1 MPENCLSKSKV
12 FDRRGPF
19 HKMTAKRALLN
30 KTKSHV
36 FLQAH
41 PGTVTTSV
49 YKYEDAES
57 IVNMNTQVDKIKEIM
72 GDFMKQHPD
81 GINVICYSQGKSA
94 PFLRGFRPGP
104 TQGLTRT
111 SDCTMRE
118 AKTKTPISY
127 AVFSNFRHF

>member
-1 MPENCLSKSKV
+1 MLENCLSKSKV

-19 HKMTAKRALLN
+19 HKTTAKRALMN
-30 KTKSHV
+30 KNKITCL

-81 GINVICYSQGKSA
+81 GINVICYSQGKNKMSY
-94 PFLRGFRPGP
+94 FFGF
-104 TQGLTRT
+104 
-111 SDCTMRE
+111 
-118 AKTKTPISY
+118 
-127 AVFSNFRHF
+127 F